1 MTCEP
6 IRRVGMVG
14 LGAMGRPIAERIAG
28 AGFDVVGYDRS
39 GQARAEGVRRAAG
52 LNDIAATDLAIVIV
66 PTDDDVMSVIAGDGG
81 LIEHGHPGLVIMISA
96 SVRPETCRQLA
107 AFAADAGI
115 HLLDAALTGG
125 IRGAESGTINLLVGG
140 DPAVVDRVGSVLDAF
155 CAKHHVLGG
164 PGAGQVGKT
173 ASNLIHWAEIVAI
186 DEAFRL
192 AAALGVP
199 PATLRAALREG
210 GTDSRTMRELELMHF
225 TWYAKDIAIAR
236 QMADEAGVA
245 LPVASLARGLMD
257 HVSVDSVRE
266 LLSDG

>member
-1 MTCEP
+1 MTTGP

-14 LGAMGRPIAERIAG
+14 LGAMGRPIAERIAD
-28 AGFDVVGYDRS
+28 AGFEVVGYDRS
-39 GQARAEGVRRAAG
+39 GQARAAGVTKAAG
-52 LNDIAATDLAIVIV
+52 LDEIAATDLAIVIV
-66 PTDDDVMSVIAGDGG
+66 PTDDDVTEVVAGDGG
-81 LIEHGHPGLVIMISA
+81 LIRHGHPGLVIMVSA
-96 SVRPETCRQLA
+96 SVRPETCQRLA
-107 AFAADAGI
+107 ALATGAGM

-140 DPAVVDRVGSVLDAF
+140 DPTVVERVGPVLHAF
-155 CAKHHVLGG
+155 CANHHVLGA

-192 AAALGVP
+192 AATLGVA
-199 PATLRAALREG
+199 PAALRAALQHG

-245 LPVASLARGLMD
+245 LPVANLARGLMD